1 MRKMVKVSVGII
13 ARNEEKHIAKLM
25 KSLVN
30 LNFPKDEYEIILV
43 DGDSSDKT
51 IEKAEEILKNSGV
64 RYKIIEEGKEAIEK
78 IIQERNVDE
87 KKAKELR
94 FKLNYYGP
102 CFARNLVIENADKDS
117 KYIAFIDADCIAD
130 KDWLRILYER
140 IEGSDDDVAGVG
152 GARLIAE
159 TDNKM
164 ELLINA
170 ILTSFIASGGNPAF
184 SKRNVK
190 YVDSIPNY
198 NAIYKKKILEK
209 FKYDNN
215 LVLSDD
221 CELNYRLRKN
231 GYKFLY
237 EKNAKVFHH
246 ETNSIKEFLRNMF
259 RYGVNISRVVKKHKE
274 IVRIYIPLTVL
285 FVVSPILS
293 LIWVVVIN
301 FVFKG
306 TIFYNLIYLPL
317 LFYGMYFLFI
327 LAVFI
332 EVFIKTK
339 DFLRSL
345 LVFILVPLQ
354 HFCYGLG
361 VLKGLFFD
369 SYIRK

>member
-1 MRKMVKVSVGII
+1 MVKVSIGVI
-13 ARNEEKHIAKLM
+13 ARNEEKHIGDLM

-51 IEKAEEILKNSGV
+51 IEKAEEILKNSNIK
-64 RYKIIEEGKEAIEK
+64 YKIIKEGKEAIKKIMQEK
-78 IIQERNVDE
+78 NVDE

-130 KDWLRILYER
+130 KDWLKILYER
-140 IEGSDDDVAGVG
+140 IEHSDDDVAGVG
-152 GARLIAE
+152 GVRLIAK
-159 TDNKM
+159 TDDKM

-184 SKRNVK
+184 SKRDVK

-198 NAIYKKKILEK
+198 NAIYKKEILDK
-209 FKYDNN
+209 FKYDTN

-237 EKNAKVFHH
+237 ERNAIVWHH
-246 ETNSIKEFLRNMF
+246 ETNSIKEFLKNMF
-259 RYGVNISRVVKKHKE
+259 RYGINISRVVKKHRE

-285 FVVSPILS
+285 FVMSPILS
-293 LIWVVVIN
+293 LIWILGVSLI
-301 FVFKG
+301 FKG
-306 TIFYNLIYLPL
+306 TVFYNLIYLPL
-317 LFYGMYFLFI
+317 LFYGMYFLFV

-332 EVFIKTK
+332 EVLIKTK

-369 SYIRK
+369 SVVRK

>member
-1 MRKMVKVSVGII
+1 MVKVSIGLI
-13 ARNEEKHIAKLM
+13 ARDEEKHIGDLI

-43 DGDSSDKT
+43 DGDSLDKT
-51 IEKAEEILKNSGV
+51 IEKAEEIFQKSNIK
-64 RYKIIEEGKEAIEK
+64 YKIIEEGKEAIKKIMQEK
-78 IIQERNVDE
+78 DVNE
-87 KKAKELR
+87 KKAEEFR

-102 CFARNLVIENADKDS
+102 CFARNLVIKNADKDGR
-117 KYIAFIDADCIAD
+117 YIAFIDADCIAD
-130 KDWLRILYER
+130 KDWLKILYKK
-140 IEGSDDDVAGVG
+140 IEGSGDNVVGVG
-152 GARLIAE
+152 GARLMAE
-159 TDNKM
+159 TDDKI

-198 NAIYKKKILEK
+198 NAIYKKEILER
-209 FKYDNN
+209 FRYDTS

-231 GYKFLY
+231 NYKFLY
-237 EKNAKVFHH
+237 ERNAIVWHH
-246 ETNSIKEFLRNMF
+246 ETSSIKEFLKNMF
-259 RYGVNISRVVKKHKE
+259 RYGVNISRVVKKHRE
-274 IVRIYIPLTVL
+274 IVRIYVPLTVL
-285 FVVSPILS
+285 FVMGPILS
-293 LIWVVVIN
+293 LIWILGVSLI
-301 FVFKG
+301 FKG
-306 TIFYNLIYLPL
+306 TLFYNLIYLPF
-317 LFYGMYFLFI
+317 LFYGAYFLFV

-332 EVFIKTK
+332 EVLIKTK
-339 DFLRSL
+339 DILRSL
-345 LVFILVPLQ
+345 LVFVLVPLQ

>member
-1 MRKMVKVSVGII
+1 MVKVSVGII